1 MFPGHWHHIARSVAS
16 YVEGSSGLEDA
27 PTDTALEAKLF
38 SILVSL
44 DKGEG
49 LYTLGA
55 NPAIAF
61 PHLAE
66 AIQQTS
72 HVWADTTVLYLL
84 DDVSTRNLSQED
96 IGRLLGTLLF
106 ANPYCAFK
114 MTTEVQTM
122 ELLLKSPGL
131 IETARVGRDYD
142 TFDLSAKVADRLT
155 NGKGVEFVERILEYR
170 SSYYPKHPPH
180 TPRQLLGEETLE
192 QIARDIAT
200 TGASAPQK
208 KTVYRGIRALTALCV
223 GDIGDILKI
232 YEAIITHYEASALPI
247 PFDKQSA
254 EFQEYCSKQLYH
266 LHRRKGELKDF
277 ALSFA
282 QAAHRLLVRSSSATE
297 TENRRQLRQYTQLYV
312 RVTTGDLDWQFEKL
326 RELIDAGVFVL
337 KGGSDVP
344 RTKTRDSNPTHQFIL
359 TYRKLYGLSSFI
371 GLSNR
376 DRFELSGEDLI
387 AWLSNPASGAD
398 ILGRNL
404 GLRENTVLS
413 SLGHDEDQAVVS
425 ESAAPPVT
433 TPTVPSKPDSH
444 QLPMAIPVSAGW
456 PNSRNQDRPATE
468 QDGRDY
474 SNTASR
480 LPVVSEID
488 DIDDE
493 ASSIATVV
501 TSLGFEDRALISAT
515 RLFSKVRPE
524 NVILIR
530 YPVTGH
536 GQEIRGLAQDAATS
550 VLEFDHSELIEDSFR
565 LPDGEVMID
574 VTGLAKPAIFK
585 TVSQALNRNRT
596 VVVAHTQAE
605 AYYPLDEHIEPILAS
620 KESGDTFKVLESA
633 QEIWTGEKG
642 PYQFIRLLRSDVDQS
657 RRRLLCA
664 AVSPQHERLLSLVEQ
679 RDYDGLCIIV
689 PSGNTPRAKLA
700 SLAAEVAV
708 QGRYGHRVDDMDS
721 DDLMGMVKLL
731 GIQFDDFYTRE
742 WFDIEFGLT
751 GSKMHAV
758 ACAAAS
764 VVLKIAQC
772 WYVQP
777 TTFDSN
783 RFTVGA
789 RETRLFRISL
799 PSRLPGSA

>member
-1 MFPGHWHHIARSVAS
+1 M
-16 YVEGSSGLEDA
+16 
-27 PTDTALEAKLF
+27 
-38 SILVSL
+38 
-44 DKGEG
+44 
-49 LYTLGA
+49 
-55 NPAIAF
+55 
-61 PHLAE
+61 
-66 AIQQTS
+66 
-72 HVWADTTVLYLL
+72 LYLL

-155 NGKGVEFVERILEYR
+155 NGKGVEFVERILQSR
-170 SSYYPKHPPH
+170 SQYYPKHPPY

-200 TGASAPQK
+200 TRASAPQK
-208 KTVYRGIRALTALCV
+208 KAVYRGIRALTALCV

-232 YEAIITHYEASALPI
+232 YEAIIAQYDGSSLPI
-247 PFDKQSA
+247 PFEKQSA

-266 LHRRKGELKDF
+266 LNRRKGELKDF

-282 QAAHRLLVRSSSATE
+282 QAAHRLLVRSSTATD

-312 RVTTGDLDWQFEKL
+312 RVTTGDVDWQFDKL

-359 TYRKLYGLSSFI
+359 TYRKLYGLSNFI

-387 AWLSNPASGAD
+387 AWLNDPANGAD

-404 GLRENTVLS
+404 GLREETESGSRGYSEDQEVLAINAS
-413 SLGHDEDQAVVS
+413 SPTTSQAVVS
-425 ESAAPPVT
+425 
-433 TPTVPSKPDSH
+433 KPDTH
-444 QLPMAIPVSAGW
+444 QLPMALPASAGS
-456 PNSRNQDRPATE
+456 PNGDNHNSSATE
-468 QDGRDY
+468 QSLTDY
-474 SNTASR
+474 NTTASR

-488 DIDDE
+488 DIEDE
-493 ASSIATVV
+493 ANSIATVV
-501 TSLGFEDRALISAT
+501 TSLGFEDRALTST
-515 RLFSKVRPE
+515 TLLFPKLRPE
-524 NVILIR
+524 NVILVR
-530 YPVTGH
+530 YPVVGH
-536 GQEIRGLAQDAATS
+536 GESIRALAQGAANS
-550 VLEFDHSELIEDSFR
+550 VLEYDHNELNEESFG
-565 LPDGEVMID
+565 LPDGEVMVD

-585 TVSQALNRNRT
+585 TVSQALHRNRT

-605 AYYPLDEHIEPILAS
+605 AYYPLDEHIEPILAFR
-620 KESGDTFKVLESA
+620 ESGDTFKVLERA

-642 PYQFIRLLRSDVDQS
+642 PYQFIRLLGSDVDQS

-679 RDYDGLCIIV
+679 RDYDGLSIIG
-689 PSGNTPRAKLA
+689 PTGNTPRAQLA
-700 SLAAEVAV
+700 SLAAEVAT
-708 QGRYGHRVDDMDS
+708 QGRYGYRIDDVDS
-721 DDLMGMVKLL
+721 DDLKGMVRLL
-731 GIQFDDFYTRE
+731 GIQFDDFYTRDG
-742 WFDIEFGLT
+742 FDIEFGLT

-777 TTFDSN
+777 MSFDPK

-799 PSRLPGSA
+799 PNSLPGSS

>member
-1 MFPGHWHHIARSVAS
+1 M
-16 YVEGSSGLEDA
+16 
-27 PTDTALEAKLF
+27 
-38 SILVSL
+38 
-44 DKGEG
+44 
-49 LYTLGA
+49 
-55 NPAIAF
+55 
-61 PHLAE
+61 
-66 AIQQTS
+66 
-72 HVWADTTVLYLL
+72 
-84 DDVSTRNLSQED
+84 
-96 IGRLLGTLLF
+96 
-106 ANPYCAFK
+106 
-114 MTTEVQTM
+114 
-122 ELLLKSPGL
+122 
-131 IETARVGRDYD
+131 
-142 TFDLSAKVADRLT
+142 
-155 NGKGVEFVERILEYR
+155 
-170 SSYYPKHPPH
+170 
-180 TPRQLLGEETLE
+180 
-192 QIARDIAT
+192 
-200 TGASAPQK
+200 
-208 KTVYRGIRALTALCV
+208 
-223 GDIGDILKI
+223 
-232 YEAIITHYEASALPI
+232 
-247 PFDKQSA
+247 
-254 EFQEYCSKQLYH
+254 
-266 LHRRKGELKDF
+266 
-277 ALSFA
+277 
-282 QAAHRLLVRSSSATE
+282 
-297 TENRRQLRQYTQLYV
+297 RQYTQLYV

-387 AWLSNPASGAD
+387 AWLSNPANGAD

-404 GLRENTVLS
+404 GLREETES
-413 SLGHDEDQAVVS
+413 DSRGYSEDQEVLAINANSPAMSQAVLG
-425 ESAAPPVT
+425 
-433 TPTVPSKPDSH
+433 KPDTH
-444 QLPMAIPVSAGW
+444 QLPLAFPALAVS
-456 PNSRNQDRPATE
+456 PNGDIQNSSVTAHNMPDCST
-468 QDGRDY
+468 
-474 SNTASR
+474 TASR
-480 LPVVSEID
+480 LPVISEID
-488 DIDDE
+488 DIEDE
-493 ASSIATVV
+493 ANSIVTVV
-501 TSLGFEDRALISAT
+501 TSLGFEDRALISST

-524 NVILIR
+524 NVILVR
-530 YPVTGH
+530 YPVKGH
-536 GQEIRGLAQDAATS
+536 GQEIRALAQDAANS

-605 AYYPLDEHIEPILAS
+605 AYYPLDEHIEPILAF

-721 DDLMGMVKLL
+721 DDLKGIVKLL

-789 RETRLFRISL
+789 REARLFRISL